1 MSSTLS
7 FVDYFSVALP
17 KILRAKGRGAT
28 SLGVNVRFVVTGR
41 GGGTWTVR
49 LRPPAACVV
58 SGAEWKAD
66 LTIAL
71 TVAEM
76 QNMLQGTFDART
88 ALAGGTIELS
98 GNLSVLR
105 QVGFL
110 LQGAGSAENFQPQ
123 GALPARAATKLTSS
137 TPRPQ
142 LS

>member
-1 MSSTLS
+1 MSSTLC

-17 KILRAKGRGAT
+17 KILRAKGRSAT

-58 SGAEWKAD
+58 LGAEWKAD

-110 LQGAGSAENFQPQ
+110 LQGGGVAVAGPNLSRTDFATKGWASRCAAGS
-123 GALPARAATKLTSS
+123 
-137 TPRPQ
+137 
-142 LS
+142 

>member
-1 MSSTLS
+1 MSSTLC

-17 KILRAKGRGAT
+17 KILRAKGRSAT
-28 SLGVNVRFVVTGR
+28 ALGVNVRVV
-41 GGGTWTVR
+41 V
-49 LRPPAACVV
+49 CVV
-58 SGAEWKAD
+58 LGAEWKAD

-110 LQGAGSAENFQPQ
+110 LQGGGIATDSQPTGVAPIRTVKKSAS
-123 GALPARAATKLTSS
+123 LK
-137 TPRPQ
+137 PRLQ
-142 LS
+142 FS